1 MELSHHSSA
10 YLRLTILIA
19 VLIALTWSPVRAQSN
34 SNRNLLLN
42 GDFSKGSGDQPDEWR
57 TEAWINKPDS
67 FQTTWIHPEN
77 GPYELEVNNLQANDG
92 RWQQSLSLNPGWYEL
107 SADIRAEEIGPKETG
122 VTMSV
127 MEDGIMS
134 EEVRGPTF
142 QHVSLY
148 LRVGGNG
155 ADIDVALRVG
165 GYGSLNV
172 GRGFFRNARLLKIDT
187 LPRDAQHV
195 YDLAAIRQQE
205 TPQPKGSPIS
215 LVLVF
220 IALAVAAWV
229 GWRLFGEDRV
239 LAPTREDS
247 DAPRSERRRRR

>member
-1 MELSHHSSA
+1 MDLPGHSSVSA
-10 YLRLTILIA
+10 RLTILIA
-19 VLIALTWSPVRAQSN
+19 LLFALVSSPVRAE

-67 FQTTWIHPEN
+67 FQATWIHPEN
-77 GPYELEVNNLQANDG
+77 GPHELEANNLQANDG
-92 RWQQSLSLNPGWYEL
+92 RWQQSLSLSPGWYEL
-107 SADIRAEEIGPKETG
+107 SADIRAEGIGPKETG
-122 VTMSV
+122 ATMSV

-134 EEVRGPTF
+134 AEVRGPTF

-148 LRVGGNG
+148 LRVGGTG

-172 GRGFFRNARLLKIDT
+172 GRAFFRNARLVKIDT

-195 YDLAAIRQQE
+195 FDLAAIRQQE
-205 TPQPKGSPIS
+205 TPEPKGSPIS
-215 LVLVF
+215 LVLTF
-220 IALAVAAWV
+220 IVLAVAAWV

-239 LAPTREDS
+239 FAPTRDAADS
-247 DAPRSERRRRR
+247 RRSERRRRR